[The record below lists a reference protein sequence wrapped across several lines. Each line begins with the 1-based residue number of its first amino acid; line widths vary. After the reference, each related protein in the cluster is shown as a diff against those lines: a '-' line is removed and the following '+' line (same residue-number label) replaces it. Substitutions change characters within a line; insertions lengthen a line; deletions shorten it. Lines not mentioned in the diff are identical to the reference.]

1 MGLFLAV
8 PRLSK
13 QTRDVS
19 LQGKDEPEL
28 DIADAFRIL
37 SLRHRVP
44 DAAAGAAELCQ
55 HALKRPRFC
64 LTDSLAEP
72 LVTVSECLSSRLCG
86 EQRAIIPGP
95 LPPGLPDPVISEA
108 HLLM

>member
-1 MGLFLAV
+1 M

-28 DIADAFRIL
+28 DIADAFRVPA
-37 SLRHRVP
+37 LRYRIP
-44 DAAAGAAELCQ
+44 DAAGGAAEFRQ
-55 HALKRPRFC
+55 HAVKGPGFRP
-64 LTDSLAEP
+64 TDSLAEP
-72 LVTVSECLSSRLCG
+72 LVTPSECIGPCLRG